1 MGLWPKWTFH
11 FDGRTWVQEQDMPM
25 NCVVELYDNIIMVGG
40 ATGLYVLSKEQ
51 GEDSRIVLN
60 KVWLTTQDKLD
71 HATSY
76 QISVRVDNTL
86 PKVEIRP
93 PDNGF

>member
-1 MGLWPKWTFH
+1 M
-11 FDGRTWVQEQDMPM
+11 QEQDMPM

-40 ATGLYVLSKEQ
+40 ATGLCVLSKEQ

-86 PKVEIRP
+86 LKVEIRT